1 MCLFDR
7 KLKKGKRLLCAC
19 LFVCMVFVVSIDL
32 CDAVSAPVSA
42 YATEATE
49 SVTLEET
56 AISETETQV
65 DESAATQQ
73 EEPPFT
79 AKEKFVVFV
88 CCLFSV
94 AVCLIIGLYG
104 NPNDRLKDKYK
115 RAKKQQQLQEK
126 KKKEAELRAIRRAEE
141 DAKYAKELEQYEAD
155 LKAYEEEKAAK
166 AAAKAAKKAEK
177 EAKKK

>member
-1 MCLFDR
+1 MSFFKGR
-7 KLKKGKRLLCAC
+7 SKKGKRLLALGLLAC
-19 LFVCMVFVVSIDL
+19 MLFAVGVTLWDSVSE
-32 CDAVSAPVSA
+32 PVPA
-42 YATEATE
+42 YATETTDGVKNEVSEGAGTE
-49 SVTLEET
+49 SQTDEV
-56 AISETETQV
+56 AGTET
-65 DESAATQQ
+65 

-79 AKEKFVVFV
+79 AKENFVIFV

-94 AVCLIIGLYG
+94 ALCLIIALYG

-126 KKKEAELRAIRRAEE
+126 KKRDAELRAARRAEE
-141 DAKYAKELEQYEAD
+141 DAKYAKEMEQYEAD

-177 EAKKK
+177 AAKKK